1 FLGGKR
7 SVAVAVMSYNGGMNF
22 GLVGDF
28 DALPD
33 LELIGGGIQS
43 SLADLVARAER
54 RRVGDVPV

>member
-1 FLGGKR
+1 
-7 SVAVAVMSYNGGMNF
+7 MNF

-43 SLADLVARAER
+43 SLADLVALAER
-54 RRVGDVPV
+54 QRVGDVAVGGL